1 METTMELPKRANIL
15 GLGVSVIN
23 IDQAAATM
31 REWIIRR

>member
-23 IDQAAATM
+23 LEQATATI